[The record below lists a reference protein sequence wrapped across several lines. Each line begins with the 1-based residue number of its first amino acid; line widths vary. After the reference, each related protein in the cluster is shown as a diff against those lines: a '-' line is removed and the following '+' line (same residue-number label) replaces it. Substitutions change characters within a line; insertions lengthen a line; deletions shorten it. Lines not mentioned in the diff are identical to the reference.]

1 MNVVQ
6 KASVKFVRWGGVQPD
21 YSPEVVFYCVV
32 VGVVTIMLQ
41 EKRQKTISY
50 LTISL
55 LVALPVSLSRQ
66 TSVSE
71 IK

>member
-1 MNVVQ
+1 MVCKVIFMSNPS
-6 KASVKFVRWGGVQPD
+6 K
-21 YSPEVVFYCVV
+21 VVFYCVV

>member
-6 KASVKFVRWGGVQPD
+6 KASVEFVRWGGVQPNH
-21 YSPEVVFYCVV
+21 SPEVVLCCVV

-41 EKRQKTISY
+41 EKRQKTLSY

-55 LVALPVSLSRQ
+55 LVALPVSLSIQ
-66 TSVSE
+66 TFVSE